1 MVCGEACGMARKRW
15 LSIGLAGLAL
25 AVPALAKET
34 EPAPAAKAPT
44 VSGVTVDAP
53 KKENP
58 LVDPTTQ
65 FVRQHLPQAAFSDQ
79 LARFRD
85 DVCVKVIGLPP
96 EFDAF
101 VAKRI
106 VELARQVKAPVAP
119 AADCTPNVHVIFS
132 PRPQAQIDDIAK
144 RKDILIG
151 FHFPSQLQRMT
162 TFSRPIQSWYV
173 TRVRDTYGAS
183 QLEVDTTCPWDPRVP
198 GCGDRPMGKPGS
210 RLGNDMSAEVIHTLV
225 IADASKVAGER
236 IETVA
241 DYVAVLALARWQ
253 GLEKCNGIPTILNRM
268 ADGCDDPPDAA
279 TPQDLAL
286 LKGLYSVQA
295 RESGFQQRATI
306 ASAIRKASAAEAS
319 R

>member
-1 MVCGEACGMARKRW
+1 MARKRW
-15 LSIGLAGLAL
+15 LLIGLAGLML
-25 AVPALAKET
+25 AIPALAKET

-53 KKENP
+53 KKDNP

-65 FVRQHLPQAAFSDQ
+65 FVRQHLPESNWSEQI
-79 LARFRD
+79 ARFRD

-96 EFDAF
+96 EYDAF
-101 VAKRI
+101 VAKRL
-106 VELARQVKAPVAP
+106 VEVAREVKAPVAP
-119 AADCTPNVHVIFS
+119 GADCTPNVHVIFS
-132 PRPQAQIDDIAK
+132 PQPQAQIEDIAK

-151 FHFPSQLQRMT
+151 FHFPSQLKAMT

-173 TRVRDTYGAS
+173 TRVRDKFGAS
-183 QLEVDTTCPWDPRVP
+183 WLEVDTLCPWDPRIGP
-198 GCGDRPMGKPGS
+198 CGDRPMGNPGS
-210 RLGNDMSAEVIHTLV
+210 RLGNGMSAEVIHTLV
-225 IADASKVAGER
+225 IADANKVAGEK

-295 RESGFQQRATI
+295 RESGSQQRASI
-306 ASAIRKASAAEAS
+306 ASAIRKATAS
-319 R
+319 DRQ